1 MPRNYPAQGGI
12 LRTLRLEY
20 AQQMGDA
27 THPVNKQEKYMES
40 RNGIDMTQ
48 HPLDDILPF
57 VEKPSRYLGS
67 EVNTIKKDPG
77 RVKLRFALAFP
88 DLYEIGTSHFG
99 MQILYHILNTH
110 ADIAAERVFA
120 PGVDMEAR
128 LREAGRPLFS
138 LESHEPVNH
147 FDIVGFSLLYE
158 LNYTNVLTML
168 DLAGIPFLASERD
181 TAAPLIIAGGPC
193 TCNPE
198 PVAEFFD
205 AIVVGEGEYI
215 IMQMAEAWLNWK
227 KDPVADREALF
238 KLWSRIEGVYIP
250 SFFETGYDNRGFQT
264 IAPRFPDYTLVQR
277 AIVGNLDSIPFPEE
291 PVIAYGRP
299 VHDRLRLE
307 VSRGCTRGCRFCQA
321 GMIYRPVRER
331 SPEQLMALAARSIA
345 ATGYEDIS
353 LLSLST
359 GDYGCIAPLIEQL
372 MVNFES
378 DNVAISLPSLRAGT
392 LTPELMKLI
401 KKVRKTGF
409 TIAPEAGS
417 QRLRDVINKNISE
430 GEIIQTVQN
439 AFDLGW
445 QVIKLYF
452 MIGLPTETDEDLEA
466 LVKLVNKLRK
476 IKGPRGR
483 RGKINVSVATFIP
496 KAHTPFQWAGQLS
509 LAESRAKIN
518 WLHHQL
524 RHPGIQF
531 KWQNPEVSW
540 LEGLWARGDRRLGRL
555 LIAAYHKG
563 CKFDGWSDQFNY
575 PAWEAAMAETG
586 INPDFFTVRKRDLNE
601 PLPWDHIDNR
611 IDKTFLAREW
621 ENALESKFTPD
632 CRLEDCNQCGV
643 CDFEE
648 IDVRTYR
655 VFKREL
661 ARYSGVG
668 LDPGAPFKKLNVYY
682 SKKDQAKYFGHLEMV
697 NIFLRALKRAA
708 IPVKYSQGFH
718 PKPKI
723 SFDDPLP
730 IGIESCQEHF
740 TLAVADFVKP
750 DALRQG
756 LNAHLPQGLRIHDC
770 RLAPLKPRA
779 PAAQSSVYQISIPG
793 YDYDTQKLA
802 EFVNSSEA
810 ALTLMNRKGKLKKID
825 LKDMVVNIELSDSKY
840 LQMTLK
846 SEPGTTVRPGE
857 VLRHVFGLPQ
867 DEIKKARVI
876 KLAKRKTQCV

>member
-1 MPRNYPAQGGI
+1 
-12 LRTLRLEY
+12 
-20 AQQMGDA
+20 
-27 THPVNKQEKYMES
+27 
-40 RNGIDMTQ
+40 MTQ
-48 HPLDDILPF
+48 HSLDGILPF

-67 EVNTIKKDPG
+67 EVNTIKKDLG
-77 RVKLRFALAFP
+77 RAKLRFALAFP

-99 MQILYHILNTH
+99 MQILYSILNAH

-120 PGVDMEAR
+120 PAVDMEAR
-128 LREAGRPLFS
+128 LRQTGQPLFS

-158 LNYTNVLTML
+158 LNYTNVLSIL
-168 DLAGIPFLASERD
+168 DLAGIPFLASDRD
-181 TAAPLIIAGGPC
+181 RNHPLVIAGGPC

-198 PVAEFFD
+198 PVADFFD
-205 AIVVGEGEYI
+205 AIVVGDGENT
-215 IMQMAEAWLNWK
+215 IMQMAEVWLSWNK
-227 KDPVADREALF
+227 SPAADRQSL
-238 KLWSRIEGVYIP
+238 LRSWSKIEGVYIP
-250 SFFETGYDNRGFQT
+250 SFFEPNFDTNGFQT
-264 IAPRFPDYTLVQR
+264 VVPRMPDYTRVQR
-277 AIVGNLDSIPFPEE
+277 AIVGDLDQIPFPEK
-291 PVIAYGRP
+291 PIIAYGRP

-331 SPEQLMALAARSIA
+331 SPEQLVSLVARSIA

-359 GDYGCIAPLIEQL
+359 GDYGCIAPLMEQL
-372 MVNFES
+372 MVNFEP

-430 GEIIQTVQN
+430 GEIITTVQN

-466 LVKLVNKLRK
+466 LVDLVKKLRK
-476 IKGPRGR
+476 IKGPKGR

-509 LAESRAKIN
+509 LAESRSKIN

-524 RHPGIQF
+524 RLPGIQF

-540 LEGLWARGDRRLGRL
+540 LEGLWARGDRRLSRL
-555 LIAAYHKG
+555 LIAAYNKG

-575 PAWEAAMAETG
+575 PAWEAALAETG
-586 INPDFFTVRKRDLNE
+586 VNPEFFTVRERDVNE
-601 PLPWDHIDNR
+601 PLPWDHIDSR
-611 IDKTFLAREW
+611 IDKTFLSQEW
-621 ENALESKFTPD
+621 ENALGSQFTAD

-643 CDFEE
+643 CDFEK
-648 IDVRTYR
+648 IDVKTYQTL
-655 VFKREL
+655 KKEL
-661 ARYSGVG
+661 ARYAGVG
-668 LDPGAPFKKLNVYY
+668 MDKDAPFKKLSVYY
-682 SKKDQAKYFGHLEMV
+682 SKLNRAKYFGHLEMV
-697 NIFLRALKRAA
+697 NIFLRALKRAK
-708 IPVKYSQGFH
+708 IPLKFSQGFH

-730 IGIESCQEHF
+730 IGIESHQEHF

-750 DALRQG
+750 NAVLDG
-756 LNAHLPQGLRIHDC
+756 LNARLPEGLHIHDC
-770 RLAPLKPRA
+770 HLAPLKSRA
-779 PAAQSSVYQISIPG
+779 QPAKSSVYQIAIPG
-793 YDYDTQKLA
+793 YDFDTDKLA
-802 EFVNSSEA
+802 SFVNSSEVI
-810 ALTLMNRKGKLKKID
+810 LTLTNRKGKLKKID
-825 LKDMVVNIELSDSKY
+825 LKDMVVNIGLSDSKH
-840 LQMTLK
+840 LQTTLK
-846 SEPGTTVRPGE
+846 SEPGKTVRPAE
-857 VLRHVFGLPQ
+857 ILRHVFGLGEE
-867 DEIKKARVI
+867 EIKMARVV
-876 KLAKRKTQCV
+876 KLKGLKDNN